1 MKNISDALK
10 LPPNKFMALS
20 MPTTGIRFD
29 AGTLALIDT
38 DKDGRIRYDEMIA
51 AIKNYPENPHLP
63 ELVENFVTM
72 ERLYKKDSWAIFQQG
87 THFIDGRA
95 IRLTF
100 DVADVDAHA
109 ALVSNS
115 NCCVIYSSIKR
126 PGDNTQHFICS
137 VITKGTIGQ
146 LYVGRNGIF
155 IDRDGKD
162 WETTIVK
169 VVENQVSLV
178 EAFWAPW
185 KKIGTAIHDGIQK
198 FLDSKQSKAT
208 SEIIASKDNNGAA
221 LASSIAAV
229 GIGIGFVGTAFAS
242 IAAVFSKMPA
252 WKIAAAV
259 GILVLI
265 VSIPSMIACWWKLRK
280 RDLGAILNASG
291 WAINRQMPVKSYL

>member
-1 MKNISDALK
+1 MKNITDALK

-29 AGTLALIDT
+29 AATLALIDT
-38 DKDGRIRYDEMIA
+38 DKDGRIRYDEMIT
-51 AIKNYPENPHLP
+51 AIKNYPENPHLQ

-72 ERLYKKDSWAIFQQG
+72 ERLYAKNSWAIFQQG

-100 DVADVDAHA
+100 DVADVEAHS
-109 ALVSNS
+109 ALVGNS
-115 NCCVIYSSIKR
+115 NCCVIYSSLKR
-126 PGDNTQHFICS
+126 PGDNTARNICS
-137 VITKGTIGQ
+137 VITKGTIGT

-185 KKIGTAIHDGIQK
+185 KKIGTAIHDGVQK
-198 FLDSKQSKAT
+198 FLGDKQSKMASEVTAT
-208 SEIIASKDNNGAA
+208 KENNGAA

-242 IAAVFSKMPA
+242 IAAVFSKMPP

-259 GILVLI
+259 VIIVLI
-265 VSIPSMIACWWKLRK
+265 VSVPSMIACWWKLRK

-291 WAINRQMPVKSYL
+291 WAINRRMRVTSRL